1 MAEIKIALIQMPTVE
16 DVAANLETAREKVKY
31 AAGQG
36 ADIVVL
42 PEMFCCLYQS
52 ASFLKNKEPQ
62 GGRIWQA
69 LCRMA
74 ADNRV
79 YLVGGSMPE
88 QDGDKIYN
96 TSFIF
101 APDGVQIGKH
111 RKVHLFDIDV
121 EGGQHFKESDTFTAG
136 SKPTVI
142 NTKLGVIGVEIC
154 FDIRFE
160 ELTRLMALEGA
171 EMVFVPAAFN
181 MTTGP
186 AHWQTHFRGRALDN
200 QLFMFGCAPA
210 RDVDGPYVSYGHSI
224 AVSPW
229 GDVIEELDEAPGVLI
244 CEIDTDQIGSIRQQ
258 LPIMKNR
265 RTDLYTLSLNQ

>member
-36 ADIVVL
+36 ADIIVL

-79 YLVGGSMPE
+79 YLVGGSLPE

-136 SKPTVI
+136 SRPTVI

-244 CEIDTDQIGSIRQQ
+244 CEIDTDQISSIRQQ

-265 RTDLYTLSLNQ
+265 RSDLYTLLLNQ

>member
-79 YLVGGSMPE
+79 YLVGGSLPE

-136 SKPTVI
+136 SRPTVI

-244 CEIDTDQIGSIRQQ
+244 CEIDTDQISSIRQQ

-265 RTDLYTLSLNQ
+265 RSDLYTLLLNQ

>member
-136 SKPTVI
+136 SRPTVI

-154 FDIRFE
+154 FDVRFE

-244 CEIDTDQIGSIRQQ
+244 CEIDTDQISSIRQQ

-265 RTDLYTLSLNQ
+265 RSDLYTLLLNQ

>member
-16 DVAANLETAREKVKY
+16 EVAANLETAREKVKY

-79 YLVGGSMPE
+79 YLVGGSLPE

-101 APDGVQIGKH
+101 TPDGVQIGKH

-121 EGGQHFKESDTFTAG
+121 EGGQHFKESNTFTAG
-136 SKPTVI
+136 SRPTVI

-265 RTDLYTLSLNQ
+265 RSDLYTLLLNQ

>member
-79 YLVGGSMPE
+79 YLVGGSLPE

-136 SKPTVI
+136 SRPTVI

-200 QLFMFGCAPA
+200 QIFMFGCAPA
-210 RDVDGPYVSYGHSI
+210 RDVNGPYVSYGHSI

-244 CEIDTDQIGSIRQQ
+244 CEIDTDQISSIRQQ

-265 RTDLYTLSLNQ
+265 RSDLYTLLLNQ

>member
-1 MAEIKIALIQMPTVE
+1 MAKIKIALIQMPTVE

-136 SKPTVI
+136 SRPTVI

-154 FDIRFE
+154 FDVRFE

-265 RTDLYTLSLNQ
+265 RSDLYTLLLNQ

>member
-136 SKPTVI
+136 SRPTVI

-154 FDIRFE
+154 FDVRFE

-265 RTDLYTLSLNQ
+265 RSDLYTLLLNQ

>member
-16 DVAANLETAREKVKY
+16 EVVANLETAREKVKY

-79 YLVGGSMPE
+79 YLVGGSLPE

-121 EGGQHFKESDTFTAG
+121 EGGQYFKESDTFTAG
-136 SKPTVI
+136 SRPTVI

-244 CEIDTDQIGSIRQQ
+244 CEIDTDQISSIRQQ

-265 RTDLYTLSLNQ
+265 RSDLYTLLLNQ

>member
-79 YLVGGSMPE
+79 YLVGGSLPE

-121 EGGQHFKESDTFTAG
+121 EGGQHFKESGTFTAG
-136 SKPTVI
+136 SRPTVI

-244 CEIDTDQIGSIRQQ
+244 CEIDTDQISSIRQQ

-265 RTDLYTLSLNQ
+265 RSDLYTLLLNQ

>member
-52 ASFLKNKEPQ
+52 ASFVKNKEPQ

-111 RKVHLFDIDV
+111 RKIHLFDIDV

>member
-1 MAEIKIALIQMPTVE
+1 MAKIKIALIQMPTVE

-244 CEIDTDQIGSIRQQ
+244 CEIDTDQISSIRQQ

-265 RTDLYTLSLNQ
+265 RSDLYTLLLNQ

>member
-136 SKPTVI
+136 SRPTVI

-154 FDIRFE
+154 FDVRFE

-244 CEIDTDQIGSIRQQ
+244 CEIDTDQISSIRQQ

-265 RTDLYTLSLNQ
+265 RSDLYMLLLNQ